1 MSQIK
6 VPHVYI
12 LTFVLEFFVVF
23 FCLGWVGW
31 GGGGGGVV
39 CVCV

>member
-12 LTFVLEFFVVF
+12 LTFVLEI
-23 FCLGWVGW
+23 LVGTSGCVCVCVC
-31 GGGGGGVV
+31 GGGRGVV